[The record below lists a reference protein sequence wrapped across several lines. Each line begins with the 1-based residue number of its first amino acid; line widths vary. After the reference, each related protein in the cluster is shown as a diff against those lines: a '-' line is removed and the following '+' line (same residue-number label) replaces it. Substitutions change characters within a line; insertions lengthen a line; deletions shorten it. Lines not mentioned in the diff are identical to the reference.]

1 MSTSNTGATPEPK
14 SAPQISAAT
23 QVSRPAVAILG
34 VGQLALLT
42 LVVVVASLRSL
53 PAMATYGLGSIMLY
67 LIPAIVFS
75 GADRA
80 RGGGARDRMEGRHLR
95 MGA

>member
-42 LVVVVASLRSL
+42 LVVVASLRSL